1 MKVASILSVALS
13 MIVMAIA
20 PSDVLAGGG
29 SKPVVVEGKIKTVV
43 VLVMENRSF
52 DHYLGYWAR
61 TRQGV
66 NGMPV
71 DACNTITATGK
82 KICAQDT
89 AIYIN
94 KDPNHETLNVTEQIY
109 GAGVDTLKAAKI
121 NAVPTMSGFADVN
134 SRAWETTDPS
144 IVRQAM
150 DGYNPRNV
158 PVTAALASEF
168 AVFDRWFCSVPGS
181 TYPNRLFI
189 YSATSNG
196 RYENSIGDVILGFPQ
211 KSIFGAIEEKGLT
224 WKNYHGQIPTSI
236 FMKDARQVSD
246 LTSKIKTMSTFY
258 SDAKEGKLPNFSLI
272 DPIMMSVPGF
282 TPNDNHPPHN
292 VARGELLVK
301 NIYEALRQSPQWN
314 ETLFLI
320 TYDENG
326 GFYDHVAPPSNVP
339 IPDDASAASPIFRHD
354 RLGSR
359 VPTLA
364 ISPWIKK
371 GRVVTKPNGP
381 TPTSE
386 FEHSSI
392 SATLKNIFK
401 LDAFLTKRDAWAGT
415 FDFLVDEL
423 STPRTDAAWTL
434 PDAPAV
440 DQAFVALEENDAD
453 SVEEYEVLK
462 EVMDKLLA

>member
-224 WKNYHGQIPTSI
+224 WKNYTANPHLHLHERRRQI
-236 FMKDARQVSD
+236 SD
-246 LTSKIKTMSTFY
+246 LTSKIKTMVHT
-258 SDAKEGKLPNFSLI
+258 
-272 DPIMMSVPGF
+272 
-282 TPNDNHPPHN
+282 NDNHPPHN

>member
-1 MKVASILSVALS
+1 MKITSILSVAS
-13 MIVMAIA
+13 AVIMAMV
-20 PSDVLAGGG
+20 PSDVRAGG

-43 VLVMENRSF
+43 LLVMENRSF
-52 DHYLGYWAR
+52 DNFLGYWAR

-66 NGMPV
+66 DGMPV

-82 KICAQDT
+82 RICAQDT

-94 KDPNHETLNVTEQIY
+94 KDPNHETVDVTEQIY
-109 GAGVDTLKAAKI
+109 GAGVDTLNAAKK
-121 NAVPTMSGFADVN
+121 NAIPTMGGFADVN
-134 SRAWETTDPS
+134 ARTWETTDPS

-158 PVTAALASEF
+158 PITAALASEF
-168 AVFDRWFCSVPGS
+168 AVFDHPLTPTASLSTLLPPMVATKTASAMSPLASPRNQSLVPS
-181 TYPNRLFI
+181 
-189 YSATSNG
+189 
-196 RYENSIGDVILGFPQ
+196 
-211 KSIFGAIEEKGLT
+211 KKKGLT

-236 FMKDARQVSD
+236 FMKDARQVS
-246 LTSKIKTMSTFY
+246 KIKTMPTFY

-272 DPIMMSVPGF
+272 DPILMSAPGVE
-282 TPNDNHPPHN
+282 PNDNHPPHN

-339 IPDDASAASPIFRHD
+339 IPDDASAASTVFRHD
-354 RLGSR
+354 RLGAR

-401 LDAFLTKRDAWAGT
+401 LNSFLTKRDAWAGT

-434 PDAPAV
+434 PNAPAI
-440 DQAFVALEENDAD
+440 DQAFARFEKEDAD
-453 SVEEYEVLK
+453 SVEEYEMLK
-462 EVMDKLLA
+462 VVMDKLVA

>member
-1 MKVASILSVALS
+1 MKITSILSVAS
-13 MIVMAIA
+13 AVIMAMV
-20 PSDVLAGGG
+20 PSDVRAGG

-43 VLVMENRSF
+43 LLVMENRSF
-52 DHYLGYWAR
+52 DNFLGYWAR

-66 NGMPV
+66 DGMPV

-82 KICAQDT
+82 RICAQDT

-94 KDPNHETLNVTEQIY
+94 KDPNHETVDVTEQIY
-109 GAGVDTLKAAKI
+109 GAGVDTLNAAKK
-121 NAVPTMSGFADVN
+121 NAIPTMGGFADVN
-134 SRAWETTDPS
+134 ARTWETTDPS

-158 PVTAALASEF
+158 PITAALASEF
-168 AVFDRWFCSVPGS
+168 AVFDRWFCSVPGP

-196 RYENSIGDVILGFPQ
+196 RYENSIGDVALGFPQ

-236 FMKDARQVSD
+236 FMKDARQVS
-246 LTSKIKTMSTFY
+246 KIKTMPTFY

-272 DPIMMSVPGF
+272 DPILMSAPGVE
-282 TPNDNHPPHN
+282 PNDNHPPHN
-292 VARGELLVK
+292 VAR
-301 NIYEALRQSPQWN
+301 IEAIPTMERNPLP
-314 ETLFLI
+314 I

-339 IPDDASAASPIFRHD
+339 IPDDASAASTVFRHD
-354 RLGSR
+354 RLGAR

-401 LDAFLTKRDAWAGT
+401 LNSFLTKRDAWAGT

-434 PDAPAV
+434 PNAPAI
-440 DQAFVALEENDAD
+440 DQAFARFEKEDAD
-453 SVEEYEVLK
+453 SVEEYEMLK
-462 EVMDKLLA
+462 VVMDKLVA